1 MNLKGN
7 YIMTKSQRLQLIK
20 KVAKKVA
27 RERKVAAKLSREY
40 SVYMD
45 EKEVYNTIQS
55 SGVMDTYSAM
65 KEYDQWQ

>member
-1 MNLKGN
+1 
-7 YIMTKSQRLQLIK
+7 MTKLQRLKMIK
-20 KVAKKVA
+20 RVAKKVD
-27 RERKVAAKLSREY
+27 RERKLAAKLAREN

-45 EKEVYNTIQS
+45 EKEVYNAIQS

>member
-1 MNLKGN
+1 MKKTERLK
-7 YIMTKSQRLQLIK
+7 MIK
-20 KVAKKVA
+20 RIAKKVD
-27 RERKVAAKLSREY
+27 RERKVTAKLSREY

-45 EKEVYNTIQS
+45 EKEVYNTLQS

>member
-1 MNLKGN
+1 
-7 YIMTKSQRLQLIK
+7 MTKAQRLKMIK
-20 KVAKKVA
+20 RIAKKVD
-27 RERKVAAKLSREY
+27 RERKVAAKLAREN

-45 EKEVYNTIQS
+45 DKEVYNAIQS

>member
-1 MNLKGN
+1 
-7 YIMTKSQRLQLIK
+7 MTKLQRLKMIK
-20 KVAKKVA
+20 QVAKKVD
-27 RERKVAAKLSREY
+27 RERKVAAKLAREN

-45 EKEVYNTIQS
+45 EKEVYNAIQS

>member
-1 MNLKGN
+1 MN
-7 YIMTKSQRLQLIK
+7 KSQRLQLIK
-20 KVAKKVA
+20 RVAKKVN
-27 RERKVAAKLSREY
+27 RERQVAAKLAREN

-45 EKEVYNTIQS
+45 EKEVYNTLES

>member
-1 MNLKGN
+1 
-7 YIMTKSQRLQLIK
+7 MTKSQRLQLIK